1 MKGEG
6 GDCRRVTLVL
16 AKIVGSKNKSI
27 YLRHFND
34 VDYFVTH
41 FANFKFAYFEIE
53 LGKLTKWTIS
63 LENFPFDYI
72 KGACFKNR
80 LYFWTFCV

>member
-53 LGKLTKWTIS
+53 LGKLTKWPIS
-63 LENFPFDYI
+63 FENFHFGYL
-72 KGACFKNR
+72 KGAHFKYR
-80 LYFWTFCV
+80 LYFSSRCV